1 MFPEVFHYR
10 DRTTVGNKI
19 GTHLS
24 RGKKAN
30 NAVFPVETRE
40 WASSCTYTHVHVRST
55 RPRNHRGQLEI
66 LTEHE
71 FMTVSSVY
79 VARER
84 PGRNNK
90 DGQREMVHAE
100 REQEISKGTWWMRGT
115 EPRNEE
121 EGVRNSKRKDEV
133 RERVY
138 VVVRRETRGEEF
150 RWRKME
156 EEGERRKKVVWRRV
170 FREGQVEL
178 VWRTEVLYDPRKPAA
193 ALKPFGLHTLSFPS
207 FSFLLVRTA
216 VIYHLRGSVI
226 PSRLRVSDP
235 YTYSPT
241 RNNEGSTNP
250 GICAYN
256 RLQTHLL
263 RSYSFV
269 ENYWLCHVWGVR
281 ETLRPHR
288 SIVYIRDPWRMFPL
302 IRSSRSRNRR
312 LGYRIAKG
320 LQFHC
325 HKTSLGCVS
334 YCRYIQFSFWIIRKS
349 VAAYWTFVPRIITDP
364 LGTWRRLGFGTFR
377 TSKSKSK
384 IL

>member
-1 MFPEVFHYR
+1 MFLEVFHYR

-84 PGRNNK
+84 PSRNNK

-100 REQEISKGTWWMRGT
+100 REQEVSKGTWWMRGT

-121 EGVRNSKRKDEV
+121 EGARNSKRKDKV
-133 RERVY
+133 REHVY
-138 VVVRRETRGEEF
+138 VVVRRETRREEF

-170 FREGQVEL
+170 FREGPSGVGMANGGAVRPTQTGRRFKTL
-178 VWRTEVLYDPRKPAA
+178 RAA
-193 ALKPFGLHTLSFPS
+193 YSLFPF
-207 FSFLLVRTA
+207 FLL
-216 VIYHLRGSVI
+216 
-226 PSRLRVSDP
+226 
-235 YTYSPT
+235 
-241 RNNEGSTNP
+241 
-250 GICAYN
+250 
-256 RLQTHLL
+256 
-263 RSYSFV
+263 
-269 ENYWLCHVWGVR
+269 
-281 ETLRPHR
+281 
-288 SIVYIRDPWRMFPL
+288 
-302 IRSSRSRNRR
+302 SSRPRR
-312 LGYRIAKG
+312 SHLPSSG
-320 LQFHC
+320 LCNTLAF
-325 HKTSLGCVS
+325 
-334 YCRYIQFSFWIIRKS
+334 
-349 VAAYWTFVPRIITDP
+349 
-364 LGTWRRLGFGTFR
+364 
-377 TSKSKSK
+377 TSKRPVHVFTHT
-384 IL
+384 